1 MRLPVQ
7 SVPYQAI
14 LYIMPQVPSEAFGQA
29 LIERFTLFFEK
40 RNFFIALDFNCYTV
54 PRSLQEAGTLLYFSF
69 VNDSRTLAMKQ
80 LSVL

>member
-1 MRLPVQ
+1 
-7 SVPYQAI
+7 
-14 LYIMPQVPSEAFGQA
+14 MPQFPSVDFGHT

-54 PRSLQEAGTLLYFSF
+54 PRSLQEAETLLSFSF
-69 VNDSRTLAMKQ
+69 VNDSRILAMKQ